1 MGTTM
6 LYLMV
11 SSFPEMAQHIRTA
24 NMLAPVYD
32 LKELTGLVGLQPVS
46 LALRFLDAQSRRRSS
61 RRFLFEKRRRFLV
74 ILFLFPAGFGTATSS
89 SQLHPSSSRR
99 RLFSDRGCGGGCGSG
114 SGRASERPS

>member
-1 MGTTM
+1 MFFSVHKNKFQNRLDYIGHSMGTTM

-46 LALRFLDAQSRRRSS
+46 LALRFLDALEFFGIHTVQ
-61 RRFLFEKRRRFLV
+61 
-74 ILFLFPAGFGTATSS
+74 FP
-89 SQLHPSSSRR
+89 R
-99 RLFSDRGCGGGCGSG
+99 
-114 SGRASERPS
+114 